1 MRTTNLFAHAALLCA
16 FAFSPFGSSAL
27 ASALVDINTADAA
40 LLDTLPGI
48 GPSRAAA
55 IVAYRDAHGPFAAI
69 EDIQNVSGIKESVY
83 AGLAAFITIG
93 NAGAATGT
101 SDASASSTASAAQDT
116 RTSTGASTYV
126 PPSAV
131 LTVDAGPDRNAVLE
145 APLHLSAS
153 VKAKGGAPDSSAQIT
168 WSFGDG
174 SSSTGSSVD
183 KTYRYAGT
191 YLVTVTATNG
201 LASAEDEFT
210 VVAKP
215 ALVRILAATGDG
227 ITIANDAS
235 ERLDLSGWRLS
246 VDTGFF
252 RIPSGTILL
261 PHANV
266 LFPSNIT
273 NVPIALSATLSYPD
287 GVVAARYSFPQS
299 ASIAVSV
306 QPFPSAAS
314 STGEQTVEHPYGYD
328 ATSSEADISI
338 SGTAHEATAVSAP
351 AAATELAAA
360 GAAFATATT
369 SDALPEKS
377 HAANPFLSPW
387 MLGFLGVMALAGGA
401 FILL

>member
-16 FAFSPFGSSAL
+16 FAFSPFGNSAL
-27 ASALVDINTADAA
+27 AAALVDINTADAA

-48 GPSRAAA
+48 GPSKAAA

-83 AGLAAFITIG
+83 TGLAAFITVG
-93 NAGAATGT
+93 ATGAATNASSGT
-101 SDASASSTASAAQDT
+101 ASSTASAQDT
-116 RTSTGASTYV
+116 QTSTGASTYV

-131 LTVDAGPDRNAVLE
+131 LAVDAGSDRNAVLE
-145 APLHLSAS
+145 APLHLLAS

-215 ALVRILAATGDG
+215 ALVRIHAATGDG
-227 ITIANDAS
+227 ITIANDSS

-246 VDTGFF
+246 ADTGFF

-287 GVVAARYSFPQS
+287 GVIAARYSLPQS
-299 ASIAVSV
+299 ASPAVSV
-306 QPFPSAAS
+306 QPFPSATS
-314 STGEQTVEHPYGYD
+314 STGEQTVESVFSG
-328 ATSSEADISI
+328 SV

-351 AAATELAAA
+351 AVATELAAA
-360 GAAFATATT
+360 GAALMASTTA
-369 SDALPEKS
+369 DIPPEKS

>member
-1 MRTTNLFAHAALLCA
+1 MRTTNVLAHAVLLCV
-16 FAFSPFGSSAL
+16 FALFPFGNSAL
-27 ASALVDINTADAA
+27 AATLVDINTADET

-48 GPSRAAA
+48 GPSKAAA
-55 IVAYRDAHGPFAAI
+55 IVAYRSAHGPFAAI
-69 EDIQNVSGIKESVY
+69 KDIQNVSGIGASTY
-83 AGLAAFITIG
+83 AELAAFITV
-93 NAGAATGT
+93 GAADTATET
-101 SDASASSTASAAQDT
+101 SSGNASSTTSASQNT
-116 RTSTGASTYV
+116 QTSTGASTYV

-131 LTVDAGPDRNAVLE
+131 LTVEAGSDRNAVLE
-145 APLHLSAS
+145 TPLHLWAS

-201 LASAEDEFT
+201 LASAEDEFI

-215 ALVRILAATGDG
+215 ALVRIHAVTGDG

-246 VDTGFF
+246 TDTVFF
-252 RIPSGTILL
+252 RIPNGTVLL
-261 PHANV
+261 PQANV

-273 NVPIALSATLSYPD
+273 NLPIALTATLTYPD
-287 GVVAARYSFPQS
+287 GVVAARYSLLQS
-299 ASIAVSV
+299 ASRAESV
-306 QPFPSAAS
+306 QPFPPAAS
-314 STGEQTVEHPYGYD
+314 SSEEQTVESVF
-328 ATSSEADISI
+328 SSSV

-351 AAATELAAA
+351 AAATELASA
-360 GAAFATATT
+360 GAALMASTTA
-369 SDALPEKS
+369 DIPPEKS

-387 MLGFLGVMALAGGA
+387 TLGLLGVMVLAGGA